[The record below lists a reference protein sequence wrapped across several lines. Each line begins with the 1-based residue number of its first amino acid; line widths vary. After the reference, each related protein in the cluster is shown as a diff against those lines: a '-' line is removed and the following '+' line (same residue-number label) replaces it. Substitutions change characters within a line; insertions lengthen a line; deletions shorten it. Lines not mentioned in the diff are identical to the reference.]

1 MELRSVNNRFLGL
14 KTRLPDDLLRFE
26 PLIEGE
32 VRRRVQRGS
41 VTCQVVRRRNREGA
55 LMDPARLLRERQALE
70 GFARTHG
77 IPGTVD
83 LQLLMSLPASHAVD
97 ALSGDEESVVEEGL
111 RSALTGALD
120 SLDQM
125 RRREGETL
133 GMALSALVGKL
144 EALQAKA
151 LAMTTTLAKSQ
162 FHKMRERVTRLLD
175 GREIPEEDLAREMA
189 LIAERA
195 DVSEELTRLQSHLAQ
210 IRQCLDQG
218 GAAGKRL
225 DFLLQEVGREV
236 NTVGSKSTDTALT
249 HAVVEMKVLAEQLRE
264 QVQNIE

>member
-1 MELRSVNNRFLGL
+1 MNNRYLGL

-32 VRRRVQRGS
+32 IRRRIQRGS
-41 VTCQVVRRRNREGA
+41 VTCQVVRRRNHGGGF
-55 LMDPARLLRERQALE
+55 LDSSRLLRDRQTLE
-70 GFARTHG
+70 SFARTHG

-83 LQLLMSLPASHAVD
+83 LQLLVSLPASAT
-97 ALSGDEESVVEEGL
+97 EEGPSTEDDSMVEEGL
-111 RSALTGALD
+111 RTALAGALD

-125 RRREGETL
+125 RRLEGGSL
-133 GMALSALVGKL
+133 GSALSELVGKM
-144 EALQAKA
+144 EALLGQARAK
-151 LAMTTTLAKSQ
+151 TGTLAKSQ
-162 FHKMRERVTRLLD
+162 FLKMQERVTRLLD
-175 GREIPEEDLAREMA
+175 GREVPAEDLAREMA

-195 DVSEELTRLQSHLAQ
+195 DVSEELTRLQSHFSQ
-210 IRQCLDQG
+210 IRQCLTQG

-236 NTVGSKSTDTALT
+236 NTVGSKSTDTGLT
-249 HAVVEMKVLAEQLRE
+249 HTVVEMKVLAEQLRE